1 MSHLLCGKQEQLCCG
16 VSGTWLP
23 EHGSARCCFNRQMD
37 VQCVEPD
44 GSNQCVFCNILGEE
58 IQINENYFVSAPQT
72 ILDGVIGSLE
82 PSLQIVRECL
92 KTLVGYFAP
101 LFSFSS
107 IS

>member
-1 MSHLLCGKQEQLCCG
+1 M
-16 VSGTWLP
+16 
-23 EHGSARCCFNRQMD
+23 
-37 VQCVEPD
+37 EPD
-44 GSNQCVFCNILGEE
+44 GSNQGVFCNIQGEK

-72 ILDGVIGSLE
+72 ILDDVICSLE
-82 PSLQIVRECL
+82 PSLQIVSEYL